1 MALSPPAAPCCSQG
15 GTGQSPRGRGASSP
29 PLGVPLRVHLAPS
42 PDPPLSSASP
52 SSSSFPSGVSVSPA
66 SFPRCPNPRHEMA
79 LSISPK
85 LEEKLVCSICLEL
98 FKVPITLP
106 CGHNFCKR
114 CISDHQGKQEQAAA
128 GAKQGFSC
136 PECRQSCAP
145 QLELKKN
152 VTLSKVLELL
162 RASTTGVKQC
172 EVTPGGL
179 CPRHGRPLELY
190 CEDEQRCI
198 CCVCTVQQ
206 CQRHRRALLED
217 VHSRKQALLEKSV
230 KEAQEESEK
239 IERALQELEERTQS
253 IKDSSEGLRSVILSK
268 FAHLEKSLQA
278 FQCQMVAKVEQELS
292 AALRRVEEN
301 SNTLKGHLDTL
312 RQHQEQARDLLV
324 STTDHRTFLEEF
336 PLLPAWE
343 RLAVPP
349 PVQFDAAGVV
359 EPLSEILA
367 GISRLLLEDLPGAT
381 APKSPDP
388 IVPGPVQPK
397 GTEMKV
403 ATPLPKCQIRAEFLK
418 DHRNLTFDP
427 DTANKYLELSKG
439 QRRARHGTS
448 TAGGWQERGS
458 PFEPWQVLCEQGYGQ
473 GCHYWEV
480 AISSH
485 SVILGATYRGLP
497 RRQPPGHKF
506 SIGLD
511 GGSWGLQVRE
521 DGYLA
526 WHKGREEK
534 IQERLYTQ
542 LGVRLDYGRGLLS
555 FYGLGEETRLIHCF
569 HAVFTEPLYPV
580 FWLCEG
586 RAVTLGRRD
595 QPQPAP
601 RAPSSGQDG
610 VQ

>member
-1 MALSPPAAPCCSQG
+1 MCLPALSPWHFLLPQHPAAP
-15 GTGQSPRGRGASSP
+15 RGAHDRAQGASGH
-29 PLGVPLRVHLAPS
+29 PLGVPLRVHRAQS

-52 SSSSFPSGVSVSPA
+52 SSSSFPSGVSVSLA
-66 SFPRCPNPRHEMA
+66 SSPRCPDPRHEMA
-79 LSISPK
+79 LSVPPK

-98 FKVPITLP
+98 FKVPVTLP
-106 CGHNFCKR
+106 CGHNFCER
-114 CISDHQGKQEQAAA
+114 CVSDHRSKQVAA
-128 GAKQGFSC
+128 GAKQGYLC
-136 PECRQSCAP
+136 PECRQSCEP

-152 VTLSKVLELL
+152 VTLCSVVELVQASK
-162 RASTTGVKQC
+162 AGVQRC
-172 EVTPGGL
+172 EVTHGGL
-179 CPRHGRPLELY
+179 CPWHGHPLELY
-190 CEDEQRCI
+190 CEEEQRCI

-206 CQRHRRALLED
+206 CQWHRRALFE
-217 VHSRKQALLEKSV
+217 VEHSRKQALLEKSV

-239 IERALQELEERTQS
+239 IERALQELEEQTQS
-253 IKDSSEGLRSVILSK
+253 IKDSSEGLRLVILSK
-268 FAHLEKSLQA
+268 FAHLEKGLEA
-278 FQCQMVAKVEQELS
+278 FRCQMLAKVEQELS
-292 AALRRVEEN
+292 AALRRVEED

-324 STTDHRTFLEEF
+324 STMDHRAFLEEF

-343 RLAVPP
+343 SLVVPP
-349 PVQFDAAGVV
+349 PVQFDVAGMV
-359 EPLSEILA
+359 EPLSKILSS
-367 GISRLLLEDLPGAT
+367 ISRLLLEDLPSAV
-381 APKSPDP
+381 APKAPDP
-388 IVPGPVQPK
+388 VVP
-397 GTEMKV
+397 
-403 ATPLPKCQIRAEFLK
+403 

-439 QRRARHGTS
+439 HRRARHGTGA
-448 TAGGWQERGS
+448 AGGWQERGS
-458 PFEPWQVLCEQGYGQ
+458 PFESWQVLCEQGYGQ

-497 RRQPPGHKF
+497 WRQPPGHKF

-542 LGVRLDYGRGLLS
+542 LGVRLDYGQGLLS

-586 RAVTLGRRD
+586 RAVTLSHRD
-595 QPQPAP
+595 
-601 RAPSSGQDG
+601 
-610 VQ
+610 

>member
-1 MALSPPAAPCCSQG
+1 
-15 GTGQSPRGRGASSP
+15 
-29 PLGVPLRVHLAPS
+29 
-42 PDPPLSSASP
+42 
-52 SSSSFPSGVSVSPA
+52 
-66 SFPRCPNPRHEMA
+66 
-79 LSISPK
+79 

-152 VTLSKVLELL
+152 VTLSKVLELV
-162 RASTTGVKQC
+162 RASKTGVKQC

-179 CPRHGRPLELY
+179 PLELY

-253 IKDSSEGLRSVILSK
+253 IKVMPK

-343 RLAVPP
+343 SLAVPP

-388 IVPGPVQPK
+388 IVPALHSLNRSSWREPGAVKVGPSISAPRVP
-397 GTEMKV
+397 
-403 ATPLPKCQIRAEFLK
+403 FLSP

-439 QRRARHGTS
+439 QRRARHGTGAARCRWV
-448 TAGGWQERGS
+448 AGA
-458 PFEPWQVLCEQGYGQ
+458 GQ
-473 GCHYWEV
+473 PLR
-480 AISSH
+480 A
-485 SVILGATYRGLP
+485 LAGAVRAGLRAGLP
-497 RRQPPGHKF
+497 AAG

-555 FYGLGEETRLIHCF
+555 FYGLGEETRLIHF

-586 RAVTLGRRD
+586 RAVTL
-595 QPQPAP
+595 
-601 RAPSSGQDG
+601 
-610 VQ
+610 